1 MTTRELRKLSR
12 GELMELLLAQGKEIQ
27 VLKERLDKAEKALEN
42 REIQLRASGTL
53 AEAAL
58 RLNGVFEAADKACQ
72 QYMENVQRLA
82 REQEKWINET
92 YEKKRNTLS
101 PRIWMF
107 WKRRYIVC
115 AIVPAT
121 APYCAARCILW

>member
-1 MTTRELRKLSR
+1 MTTRDLRKLSR

-92 YEKKRNTLS
+92 YEKKETH
-101 PRIWMF
+101 
-107 WKRRYIVC
+107 
-115 AIVPAT
+115 
-121 APYCAARCILW
+121 